1 MYIYKR
7 KNLSGRGK
15 YTIKAVD
22 QPLKKASVK
31 LKDKHITINHNYSK
45 YLREPQNKKM
55 QNIT

>member
-22 QPLKKASVK
+22 QPLKKASMK

-55 QNIT
+55 EI